1 MPTFPTP
8 TPIDLAINLQVGRV
22 EIVASDRTDTV
33 VTVSPSNTAKAIDR
47 RGVENTTIEFD
58 GARLTVI
65 GPKPRLSWIG
75 PGPADSVEIKVEL
88 PSGSRL
94 TAEVAAGSV
103 RTAGRL
109 GGTRVK
115 ASMGSVDVEAS
126 GDLWLRAAHG
136 NANVGTADG
145 GIDVVSSYGNVKVQ
159 KVTGDALLKSSHGS
173 VVVGESGGTVETKLS
188 YGDID
193 IAKALGSVAAKTAY
207 GSIHLGEV
215 SNGSIEADSG
225 YGEVTIGVRPGVPAW
240 LDLSSKNGNVRNRIE
255 SDSAPDAGEQTVAV
269 RARTQWGDIT
279 VESAG

>member
-1 MPTFPTP
+1 MPTYSTP
-8 TPIDLAINLQVGRV
+8 TPIDVAINLQVGRL
-22 EIVASDRTDTV
+22 EIVASDREDTV
-33 VTVSPSNTAKAIDR
+33 VTVSPSNGSKAIDR
-47 RGVENTTIEFD
+47 RGVDNTTIDFD
-58 GARLTVI
+58 GQRLTVV

-75 PGPADSVEIKVEL
+75 PGPADSIEITVEL
-88 PSGSRL
+88 PTGSRL
-94 TAEVAAGSV
+94 TAEVVAGSV
-103 RTAGRL
+103 RTSGRL
-109 GGTRVK
+109 GGTRIK
-115 ASMGSVDVEAS
+115 ASTGSVDVEAS

-136 NANVGTADG
+136 NATVGTADG
-145 GIDVVSSYGNVKVQ
+145 GIDVVSSYGNVKVE

-225 YGEVTIGVRPGVPAW
+225 YGEVTIGVRSGIPAW
-240 LDLSSKNGNVRNRIE
+240 LDLSSKNGNVRNRLE
-255 SDSAPDAGEQTVAV
+255 SDAAPDAGEQTVAV

-279 VESAG
+279 VQRAG